1 MLQNSNKRL
10 EVFLLILCLFVL
22 FLIAVGCGNNPSQT
36 ISPPT
41 VRDTSCT
48 KLTDSVLN
56 LANSFKERYKA
67 QQEIHKT
74 SYNDLQ
80 RQLYSD
86 RSLQEMTR
94 QQLEDLVRKNEEL
107 VKVSAQLKDSVIYNI
122 SYKDTV
128 IVNFKTVTI
137 IDTIRKEVIVI
148 IKKKKKRRPK

>member
-1 MLQNSNKRL
+1 MLQNSNNKL
-10 EVFLLILCLFVL
+10 EILLLLLCLVVL
-22 FLIAVGCGNNPSQT
+22 FLSMAGCQES
-36 ISPPT
+36 ISKESIR
-41 VRDTSCT
+41 VLQQDTSCT

-56 LANSFKERYKA
+56 LADSFKERYRVH
-67 QQEIHKT
+67 QETHKT

-80 RQLYSD
+80 RQFYNN

-107 VKVSAQLKDSVIYNI
+107 AKVSAQLKDSVIYNI